1 MASGSGP
8 GVLAP
13 LVLRNYGVA
22 GPSEPAPAPAKPH
35 IFMLV
40 ADDFGWANAG
50 WHRSADDR
58 GRREVKTPVM
68 DALVKEGIEL
78 DQAYSFKFCS
88 PSRSALQ
95 SGRLPTH
102 VNIDNGEEAWLY
114 NRDDPV
120 SGFAGIPRN
129 MTCIAQHMKRAGYAT
144 HQTGKWDVGM
154 ATFDH
159 TPLGRGYDSSFGFF
173 AHSNDDWT
181 ERVGHHV
188 DLWLNDGPAHEL
200 NGMRVNSSS
209 EGVTGSVAD
218 YEEFKF
224 LSYVLDVLENHAPSV
239 PLFYNYNFHVMH
251 SPLQVPGSFHSM
263 FDFMTDDIE
272 GHRQTYAAMVHFMD
286 CAIGNITD
294 LLKDKGMYKNTLIFF
309 QSGNGGDTFA
319 GSPETAAN
327 NWPLRG
333 SKMQNWQGGIR
344 VNAFVSG
351 GWLTTHHHKM
361 VGRKLDGLW
370 SIADYYATFAALAG
384 VDPTDHRAA
393 AAALPPIDSL
403 DMVPCLTGQVTASPR
418 TSIFL
423 DVNAAVR
430 QHKGTKWKIITGS
443 ERTACWTG
451 PVYPNSSS
459 TSGRDGCE
467 SRENCGAAGCLYNLD
482 RDPTEHHDLA
492 AEYPKKLLSMQVMLA
507 TMNTGLF
514 DPVRSGGNKDVPM
527 QAAINHGG
535 FWGPFLR

>member
-1 MASGSGP
+1 MKHA
-8 GVLAP
+8 L
-13 LVLRNYGVA
+13 
-22 GPSEPAPAPAKPH
+22 KPH
-35 IFMLV
+35 ILMLV

-50 WHRSADDR
+50 WHRSADDK
-58 GRREVKTPVM
+58 GRREVQTPNM

-78 DQAYSFKFCS
+78 DQAYSYKTCS

-102 VNIDNGEEAWLY
+102 VNIDNGEDAWMF
-114 NRDDPV
+114 NSNDPV

-154 ATFDH
+154 ATYDH
-159 TPLGRGYDSSFGFF
+159 TPLGRGYDSSLGYF
-173 AHSNDDWT
+173 AHSNDYWT
-181 ERVGHHV
+181 ERVGDHV
-188 DLWLNDGPAHEL
+188 DLWLNDGPAHKL
-200 NGMRVNSSS
+200 NGTRVNSSS
-209 EGVTGSVAD
+209 EGVTGAIAD

-224 LSYVLDVLENHAPSV
+224 LSYVLDVIGRHSPSV

-251 SPLQVPGSFHSM
+251 SPLQVPGSFHTK
-263 FDFMTDDIE
+263 FDFMTDDSE

-286 CAIGNITD
+286 HAVGEITE
-294 LLKDKGMYKNTLIFF
+294 LLKTKGMYENTAIFF
-309 QSGNGGDTFA
+309 QSDNGGDSFA

-333 SKMQNWQGGIR
+333 SKMQNWQGGVR

-351 GWLTTHHHKM
+351 GWLATHHSKM

-393 AAALPPIDSL
+393 DAALPPIDSL
-403 DMVPCLTGQVTASPR
+403 DMVPYLTGEVAASPR

-423 DVNAAVR
+423 DRNAAVL
-430 QHKGTKWKIITGS
+430 QLGDAKWKIITG
-443 ERTACWTG
+443 EEQAACWSG

-459 TSGRDGCE
+459 TPGRQGSCQ
-467 SRENCGAAGCLYNLD
+467 SRESCGDGCLYNLD
-482 RDPTEHHDLA
+482 HDPTEHHDVA
-492 AEYPKKLLSMQVMLA
+492 ADNHQKLQDMQELLA
-507 TMNTGLF
+507 TLGSGL
-514 DPVRSGGNKDVPM
+514 VSG
-527 QAAINHGG
+527 
-535 FWGPFLR
+535 L